1 MHLLFRASSLRG
13 SLLASAF
20 FLIVFLAGC
29 DLTGDNE
36 DPATKAQRL
45 RAEAGQYLAQHDD
58 YHAEQLLSQILP
70 LDQQLQQWDRLAED
84 QFAAARVQATLG
96 LFPSALDNYEAAWKH
111 YRQVGDHGAEIRAM
125 NGIGNF
131 YVGMGDFEQGIDLLK
146 DAVDVSRLSSN
157 NEPDPE
163 TCMNLGNAYMWSGQ
177 YENALNQFASALG
190 SFNKRRYPPAIVRAM
205 SKIGYAYAKL
215 GMRGEALGTYSSI
228 ENMLASVQNVL
239 VKAEFDFNH
248 GKTLEPLGEWTAAA
262 EAFRHGIATLD
273 DLPSHDRND
282 QTNSELILL
291 YTALGKV
298 YAHNFAFAL
307 ARQNYIEAYTRAKD
321 AGKKIPIGYL
331 LIAIADCERK
341 TSVVNPGQEGAIA
354 ASTLY
359 EQAITLFSRIGNS
372 SGESFANY
380 RLGTLKEDEGDME
393 SALLLYRRSFE
404 LCSRQAGEF
413 KNWDADEEYF
423 GLRKEETR
431 SAVPFAQETYWY
443 EPLVASLAREG
454 RAEEALMAY
463 EEAKT
468 KILSAQLRSFP
479 FDFRDGEE
487 KSGVESIL
495 RQFRSES
502 MDEAAVSFQKGLNT
516 NQKDGQRLE
525 AEENDLKD
533 LKEDILTKGNSMSQ
547 RFPPLEVLFRT
558 PTLGE
563 AELRNALS
571 YGTVVLDYLIAED
584 RIIIFVISFDG
595 MGRQKPINVVE
606 VPAYKDIVLEK
617 VRQFDLMLREHIH
630 SIGTGYVQTTDI
642 ERVSQELYNY
652 FLRPVERLFVQRV
665 LIVPPAEM
673 AQIPFHAFTRS
684 TSEGIKPMMEIA
696 DVSYLPYLSAI
707 KGLQPPPRF
716 VSAVVAV
723 GNPRGN
729 NWPLDFELRDI
740 RSFFRSATVSVSQNA
755 NEKQLFESSG
765 DVLQLSTDF
774 VTDTLFPGRS
784 TFVLSSGSIT
794 NPDADIPIAEFLRL
808 PQYPIAYLS
817 DGRNDE
823 SGLTPLHAA
832 LLMMNGSSNVILAM
846 KPMEPK
852 ASKFF
857 SEKFYSTLSKGTN
870 VNESFRT
877 AIVAMSTSR
886 NFGAPYEWS
895 QLFKFGK

>member
-1 MHLLFRASSLRG
+1 
-13 SLLASAF
+13 
-20 FLIVFLAGC
+20 
-29 DLTGDNE
+29 
-36 DPATKAQRL
+36 
-45 RAEAGQYLAQHDD
+45 
-58 YHAEQLLSQILP
+58 
-70 LDQQLQQWDRLAED
+70 
-84 QFAAARVQATLG
+84 
-96 LFPSALDNYEAAWKH
+96 
-111 YRQVGDHGAEIRAM
+111 
-125 NGIGNF
+125 
-131 YVGMGDFEQGIDLLK
+131 
-146 DAVDVSRLSSN
+146 
-157 NEPDPE
+157 
-163 TCMNLGNAYMWSGQ
+163 
-177 YENALNQFASALG
+177 
-190 SFNKRRYPPAIVRAM
+190 
-205 SKIGYAYAKL
+205 
-215 GMRGEALGTYSSI
+215 MRDEALGTYSSI
-228 ENMLASVQNVL
+228 ETMLASVQNVL
-239 VKAEFDFNH
+239 VKAEFDYNR
-248 GKTLEPLGEWTAAA
+248 GRALEPLGDWTAAA
-262 EAFRHGIATLD
+262 ESFQHGIATLD
-273 DLPSHDRND
+273 DLPGHDRND
-282 QTNSELILL
+282 QTNSDLILL

-298 YAHNFAFAL
+298 YAHNFAFAI

-331 LIAIADCERK
+331 LTAIADCERK
-341 TSVVNPGQEGAIA
+341 ISVVNPAQESSIA

-359 EQAITLFSRIGNS
+359 EQAITLFSRIGNA
-372 SGESFANY
+372 SGESYANY

-404 LCSRQAGEF
+404 LCSAEAGEF

-423 GLRKEETR
+423 GLRNAEIHST
-431 SAVPFAQETYWY
+431 VPFARETYWY

-454 RAEEALMAY
+454 RAEEALLAF

-479 FDFRDGEE
+479 FEFRDGEE
-487 KSGVESIL
+487 KSSVESIV

-502 MDEAAVSFQKGLNT
+502 IVEAAVSFQKGLNA
-516 NQKDGQRLE
+516 NQKDGQRIE
-525 AEENDLKD
+525 AEENE
-533 LKEDILTKGNSMSQ
+533 LKELKEELRTKGASLSQ
-547 RFPPLEVLFRT
+547 KNPQLEMLFRT

-571 YGTVVLDYLIAED
+571 YGSVVLDYLIAED

-595 MGRQKPINVVE
+595 MGRQIPVNVVE

-617 VRQFDLMLREHIH
+617 MRQFDLMLREHIH
-630 SIGTGYVQTTDI
+630 SIGTGYIQTTDI

-673 AQIPFHAFTRS
+673 EQIPFHAFTRS

-696 DVSYLPYLSAI
+696 DVSYLPYLAAI
-707 KGLQPPPRF
+707 KGLQTPPRF
-716 VSAVVAV
+716 VNAVVAV

-774 VTDTLFPGRS
+774 DTDSLFAGRS

-794 NPDADIPIAEFLRL
+794 NPDADLPIADFLRL
-808 PQYPIAYLS
+808 PPYPIAYLS
-817 DGRNDE
+817 DERNDE

-832 LLMMNGSSNVILAM
+832 LLMMNGSSNIILAM

-870 VNESFRT
+870 VNESFR
-877 AIVAMSTSR
+877 AAVIAMSTSR